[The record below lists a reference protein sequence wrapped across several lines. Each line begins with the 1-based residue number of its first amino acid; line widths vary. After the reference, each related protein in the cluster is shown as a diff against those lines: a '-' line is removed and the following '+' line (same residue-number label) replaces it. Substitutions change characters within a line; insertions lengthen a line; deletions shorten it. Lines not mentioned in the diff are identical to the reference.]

1 MNRATVT
8 SGEAC
13 AAGRDPGDLAPVG
26 RVLGLARPAS
36 RRLAFATLLGAGAA
50 GSAIALLATSAW
62 LISRAAQHPS
72 VVALGVAIVGVQ
84 FFSMSRALFRY
95 KERLVGH
102 DAALRV
108 MAGTRAGVYEHL
120 ETLAP
125 TGLSAFRSGDLLA
138 RFVADVDAL
147 SDLMLRVVPPY
158 GIALAVGIPTVGF
171 IWYFLPAAAAVLG
184 VALLVGAVLVPWY
197 ALALARRR
205 ERRQAAARGELSTY
219 VVDLLEGAPE
229 LVAFGAT
236 DAQLARIAGAD
247 AEITRVAGASSRTA
261 GATSG
266 LLVLLTGLA
275 VCGILVVAVPAVHSG
290 RLEGPLLAVL
300 ALTPLAAFEVVA
312 GLPAAAQYLQRVRES
327 AARVFA
333 VMGTPPPVADP
344 EAAEPLPPGPHT
356 VSLNGLRTRYGPDRG
371 WALDGVDL
379 VLWPG
384 RRVGIVGPSG
394 AGKSTLAAVLLR
406 FLPYEGSVTLDGTE
420 LDELAA
426 EDVRSVVGLAA
437 QDAHIFDT
445 TLRENLLLA
454 RRQATSEE
462 LSSAAERARLHD
474 WVEELPAG
482 LDTMVGEHGARM
494 SGGQRQRVGVARTYL
509 AGFPVLVLDEPDEHL
524 DAATAEALVDDLV
537 EATRGQTTVMIT
549 HRLAALV
556 AMDEIIVLDGGRVVQ
571 RGSHAQLIATDGP
584 YARQWER
591 ERGFALNR
599 ETGTERMGPPC

>member
-1 MNRATVT
+1 M
-8 SGEAC
+8 
-13 AAGRDPGDLAPVG
+13 
-26 RVLGLARPAS
+26 GLAAPAGDDGPSEGPRPAPIG
-36 RRLAFATLLGAGAA
+36 RALALARLARGRLAFATLLGAGAA

-108 MAGTRAGVYEHL
+108 LAGTRAGVYERL
-120 ETLAP
+120 EELAP

-138 RFVADVDAL
+138 RFVGDVDAL

-158 GIALAVGIPTVGF
+158 GVVVVVGLPTAGF
-171 IWYFLPAAAAVLG
+171 IWYFLPAGAAVLA
-184 VALLVGAVLVPWY
+184 VALVLGVVLVPWY
-197 ALALARRR
+197 ALNLARRR
-205 ERRQAAARGELSTY
+205 EKRQAAARGELSTC
-219 VVDLLEGAPE
+219 VVDLLEGAQE
-229 LVAFGAT
+229 LVAFGAAE
-236 DAQLARIAGAD
+236 AQLARISAAD
-247 AEITRVAGASSRTA
+247 AELTRIATASAGTA
-261 GATSG
+261 GVASG
-266 LLVLLTGLA
+266 LTTLLTGLA
-275 VCGILVVAVPAVHSG
+275 VWGVLLVAVPAVHSG
-290 RLEGPLLAVL
+290 RLQGPLLAVL
-300 ALTPLAAFEVVA
+300 ALTPLAAFEMVA
-312 GLPAAAQYLQRVRES
+312 VLPAAAQFLERARQS

-333 VMGTPPPVADP
+333 VTGTQPPVAEP
-344 EAAEPLPPGPHT
+344 EVAKPVAPGPH
-356 VSLNGLRTRYGPDRG
+356 VLSLRGLRARYGPDRG

-379 VLWPG
+379 DLAPG

-420 LDELAA
+420 LNELSGD
-426 EDVRSVVGLAA
+426 DVRRVVGLAA

-454 RRQATSEE
+454 RRDATARA
-462 LSSAAERARLHD
+462 LRSAVERARLLD

-482 LDTMVGEHGARM
+482 LDTPVGEHGARL
-494 SGGQRQRVGVARTYL
+494 SGGQSQRLAVARTFL

-524 DAATAEALVDDLV
+524 DTATAEALVEDLV
-537 EATRGQTTVMIT
+537 QATRGQTTVMIT
-549 HRLAALV
+549 HRLTALR
-556 AMDEIIVLDGGRVVQ
+556 AMDEVIVLEAGRVVQ
-571 RGSHAQLIATDGP
+571 RGRHAELIATEGQ

-591 ERGFALNR
+591 ERGLALNG
-599 ETGTERMGPPC
+599 EIGTESVDLPC